1 MQIQPQVKGSLMAAL
16 GAQYEGNGRCL
27 FTVWAPMAN
36 EMALRIVGPAERLVP
51 MTREGRGYWTAET
64 RDVFPGTLY
73 VYRLD
78 GEKERP
84 DPASRFQPDGVHGP
98 SAVVDHNAFVWD
110 EHGWKGL
117 ALAEHIYYELHVGAF
132 TPEGTFDAIIPR
144 LGYLLDLGVNVLQ
157 LMPVAQFPG
166 MRNWGYDG
174 VFPFAV
180 QHSYGG
186 PKGLKRLVNDA
197 HRKSIAVALDVVYNH
212 LGPEGNYLRDY
223 GPYFTGRYT
232 TPWGDAIN
240 FDGLYSDDV
249 RHYFI
254 ENALHW
260 ITDYHIDALRVDAV
274 HGIFDFSANHFLKEL
289 AEAVHRRAESLG
301 VNAYVIAESDL
312 NDVRLIS
319 PEERGGYEFD
329 AQWNDDFHH
338 ALHTLLTGEQSG
350 YYRDFGTAEHL
361 EKALREGF
369 VYSGQYSLYR
379 KRRHGS
385 SSKDRPARQFV
396 VFSQN
401 HDQVGNRLKGERLSS
416 LVSFEQLKLAAG
428 VVILSP
434 YIPLLFMGEEY
445 GETAPFQYFV
455 SHSDQALAE
464 AVRRGRREEFA
475 RSGWEGSMPDP
486 LSETTFRNSIINPRL
501 RSQREHRILFEFYK
515 SLIRLRKEM
524 PVLRAPS
531 KDNLEVSRFEAERTL
546 FVRRWTGRDE
556 AFCLYNFSEREELI
570 PVRLPSG
577 RWRKVLDSSDSA
589 WGGKGAAAEPALDS
603 GTANIPVNA
612 HSFVLYSMTEG

>member
-1 MQIQPQVKGSLMAAL
+1 MQIQPRVKGSLMAL
-16 GAQYEGNGRCL
+16 GAQYQGNGRCL

-64 RDVFPGTLY
+64 RDVYPGTLY

-98 SAVVDHNAFVWD
+98 SAVIDHNSFVWD

-132 TPEGTFDAIIPR
+132 TPEGTFDAITPR

-166 MRNWGYDG
+166 TRNWGYDG

-180 QHSYGG
+180 QNSYGG
-186 PKGLKRLVNDA
+186 PEGLKRLVNDA
-197 HRKSIAVALDVVYNH
+197 HQKSIAVALDVVYNH

-223 GPYFTGRYT
+223 GPYFTDRYR

-240 FDGLYSDDV
+240 FDGLYSDEV
-249 RHYFI
+249 RYYFI

-274 HGIFDFSANHFLKEL
+274 HGIFDFSAEHFLKEL

-312 NDVRLIS
+312 NDARLIS

-350 YYRDFGTAEHL
+350 YYRDFGTTEHL
-361 EKALREGF
+361 EKALKEGF
-369 VYSGQYSLYR
+369 VYSGQYSPYR

-385 SSKDRPARQFV
+385 SSKARPAHQFV

-401 HDQVGNRLKGERLSS
+401 HDQVGNRVTGERLSS
-416 LVSFEQLKLAAG
+416 LVSVEQLKLAAG

-475 RSGWEGSMPDP
+475 RSGGEGCMPDP
-486 LSETTFRNSIINPRL
+486 LSVTTFRDSMINPRVL
-501 RSQREHRILFEFYK
+501 SQRDHRMLFEFYK
-515 SLIRLRKEM
+515 SLIRLRKET
-524 PVLRAPS
+524 PALRVPG
-531 KDNLEVSRFEAERTL
+531 KDNLEVSRFEAKRAL
-546 FVRRWTGRDE
+546 FVRRWMGRDE
-556 AFCLYNFSEREELI
+556 IFCLYNFSERKELI
-570 PVRLPSG
+570 PVRLPNG
-577 RWRKVLDSSDSA
+577 RWRKVLDSSDGA
-589 WGGKGAAAEPALDS
+589 WGGKGAAGEPAADS
-603 GTANIPVNA
+603 GAANIPVNA
-612 HSFVLYSMTEG
+612 HSFVLYSMTGG